1 MLLCWEDFSP
11 LLPDTVSLSWMI
23 MSCSV
28 DIVIAL
34 TVEEEYRVTHHVVP
48 DLPLI

>member
-1 MLLCWEDFSP
+1 MALLLCWEDFSS

-34 TVEEEYRVTHHVVP
+34 TKSKKEEGLFLGEEV
-48 DLPLI
+48 L